1 MREKDKV
8 IKQFLKK
15 YGEKLS
21 KYENIINSSNQI
33 KQIISLTD
41 PVFLINVLNDIDKF
55 EVVIYGYK
63 VKINENENIDIDCYY
78 LLELKNVIDIYLC
91 YVAGFI
97 DDLLIEMYLDS
108 MEVIDFIC
116 RRLKINHDVSLD
128 NYLQECLPLYE
139 GPELLSVSM
148 VRWIRD
154 FKAGKKINKKGKIN
168 QDSLIEEETLEES
181 KKLNSYDELRKNIIS
196 YDGNCPNDEFVYF
209 FRTLNVESCL
219 DFSNLDEYKKY
230 ILLRFGFVDSKY
242 LDINQIAEVL
252 NLDKTILIQYE
263 KKTIYLVRECLSY
276 QFDSYIKLVK
286 SFV

>member
-196 YDGNCPNDEFVYF
+196 YDGNCPNDEFVCF

-230 ILLRFGFVDSKY
+230 ILLRFGFVDGKY

-263 KKTIYLVRECLSY
+263 KKTIYLVRECLNY

-286 SFV
+286 NSV